1 MQSNISLNFIQLTK
15 IINEEK
21 IEELN
26 SFLNFHMNAHVT
38 CNEIANRL
46 DISFEDAKKI
56 IRILLKANVL
66 EMNFKIDYCD
76 EYLTARALYYET
88 IEDIPDEVCEDCD
101 KRCQLLRKV
110 IIVYKVVKEEFNEKD
125 TRN

>member
-1 MQSNISLNFIQLTK
+1 
-15 IINEEK
+15 
-21 IEELN
+21 
-26 SFLNFHMNAHVT
+26 MNAHVT

-46 DISFEDAKKI
+46 DISFQDAKKI

>member
-26 SFLNFHMNAHVT
+26 SFFFFFMNAHVT